1 MANLKSLELE
11 EVFKALMYPNRVT
24 EISIN
29 SSDLSVISENV
40 LATALSRIKSVKLY
54 STSLTCRQLTDLFS
68 QIRKFSLMKD
78 LVLSRHTV
86 SSVPADEL
94 AKSLV
99 KLRSIEME
107 YSYLTIE
114 QVTQLL
120 RAALEESSCL
130 ENVKFGTFG
139 CSWSDVH
146 DENYSLP
153 ASVEQL
159 VFHLKEIKKMN
170 IELFPV

>member
-1 MANLKSLELE
+1 M
-11 EVFKALMYPNRVT
+11 
-24 EISIN
+24 
-29 SSDLSVISENV
+29 
-40 LATALSRIKSVKLY
+40 
-54 STSLTCRQLTDLFS
+54 
-68 QIRKFSLMKD
+68 
-78 LVLSRHTV
+78 LSRHTV